1 MSVETAAVKGAMRRA
16 AAVFAAA
23 AILLV
28 LAWEA
33 WDSVAPLP
41 ASLSVMRKFW
51 RAGSATRVLNSR
63 LFRRSPE
70 LGIALVQ
77 RGRLLPAAADVVLT
91 VPPGLPD
98 AEAEEMRRKTAFM
111 LAPRRVTLA
120 RGVTGREGFL
130 LASAPAAPRRT
141 P

>member
-1 MSVETAAVKGAMRRA
+1 MTPALRRA

-23 AILLV
+23 AVLLV
-28 LAWEA
+28 LAGEA

-41 ASLSVMRKFW
+41 ATLSVMRKFW
-51 RAGSATRVLNSR
+51 RAGPTTRILNSR

-77 RGRLLPAAADVVLT
+77 RGRLLPSSADVVLT

-98 AEAEEMRRKTAFM
+98 VEAEEMRRKTAFL
-111 LAPRRVTLA
+111 LAPRRVALA

-130 LASAPAAPRRT
+130 LAAAPPAPRRA

>member
-1 MSVETAAVKGAMRRA
+1 MTSVEPAVKGGMRRA
-16 AAVFAAA
+16 AAVFAASA
-23 AILLV
+23 LLLV

-51 RAGSATRVLNSR
+51 RAGSATRILNSR

-77 RGRLLPAAADVVLT
+77 RGPLLPPGADVVLT

-120 RGVTGREGFL
+120 RGVTGHDGFL
-130 LASAPAAPRRT
+130 LAATPPVRRRAP
-141 P
+141 